1 MRADREPLRF
11 PNRLAANIASKPT
24 ARISRRATPSAKSP
38 YGGRWVTRRW
48 VTLPVLLVVSAGT
61 ALSGCSSSQASES
74 SRLESWIKNTNLGES
89 IGLIHGDDIAV
100 STFVS
105 QHKGVAAI
113 RAACA
118 EMQDDAATAAANLP
132 SPDLQLTQVLSGA
145 FNEYIAAAGDC
156 FNGAGGDQ
164 TDLSHSAHER
174 VLADAAIARAVA
186 RISSVT
192 GKVPPTTTTTQP
204 PPGGGL

>member
-1 MRADREPLRF
+1 MIAAVEGV
-11 PNRLAANIASKPT
+11 LAQSGPWA
-24 ARISRRATPSAKSP
+24 
-38 YGGRWVTRRW
+38 
-48 VTLPVLLVVSAGT
+48 LVVVFVVVALDSSAFLGVV
-61 ALSGCSSSQASES
+61 LP
-74 SRLESWIKNTNLGES
+74 GES